1 MVYYSAVKNKDIIKC
16 AGKWMELENII
27 FFYYPFSGGYF
38 HTGFLAVA
46 QSGLPKKPGSPPA
59 ATRKKG
65 EKAVGR
71 CWTQR
76 TERPTPRRPMPS
88 GVTPPAVIPRMAA
101 P

>member
-1 MVYYSAVKNKDIIKC
+1 MAIYVFCSSSSRQPGFAARKGR
-16 AGKWMELENII
+16 AGQQTKVRL

-76 TERPTPRRPMPS
+76 T
-88 GVTPPAVIPRMAA
+88 GIP
-101 P
+101 